1 MIIYPSI
8 ASRFVPAL
16 RALSRADILSVM
28 RRIKQ
33 DSLRRYNVAFAFAW
47 LGSLA
52 GAALTAVPIYAGIHF
67 VVRCASGKPW
77 PIAIAVVIGAI
88 APLLGNVF
96 YSALIALLLK
106 REVVACMARDRRPP
120 G

>member
-8 ASRFVPAL
+8 AGRFVPAL
-16 RALSRADILSVM
+16 RALSRADIRSVM
-28 RRIKQ
+28 QRIKR

-52 GAALTAVPIYAGIHF
+52 GAALTAVSIYAGIHF
-67 VVRCASGKPW
+67 AARCVSAKPW
-77 PIAIAVVIGAI
+77 PMAVAVVVGAI
-88 APLLGNVF
+88 APQLGNVF
-96 YSALIALLLK
+96 YSALIARLLK
-106 REVVACMARDRRPP
+106 REIVARIARDRRPP